1 VYVSLHYAMGDV
13 RTVGLVCRQGVWDP
27 EIRGNGMRGRI
38 ESVKEKGRRIEL
50 TLRAQYRP
58 GMFTW
63 NDMEMTARMVLERV
77 SAEELEGTFEGQS
90 AGKPVSGAVMGYLHR
105 PIPSTRL

>member
-1 VYVSLHYAMGDV
+1 
-13 RTVGLVCRQGVWDP
+13 
-27 EIRGNGMRGRI
+27 MRGRI

-90 AGKPVSGAVMGYLHR
+90 AGKSVSGAAMGYLHR